1 MVIFEK
7 NIMTKTII
15 TLLFSLYI
23 VTANSQVA
31 TDSAYKLPASEK
43 LHYQVYYKLGKI
55 WINAGIA
62 NLKTDTIT
70 TDSTLVYRFTADGY
84 SKKKYDWIYS
94 LEDHYKS
101 VVSYTDLTPIRFEK
115 ENIEKKVWVHNIYNF
130 NKKEQ
135 KMDLFMET
143 TGQQPV
149 HRTEKLGGFLTDAL
163 SAIYYIR
170 TWDFNEFNIG
180 DTLTFKTIL
189 DGKIFDQSLVYLG
202 KDVIQTSE
210 GKEINAFKLGALIKN
225 STFFRGD
232 DAVIVW
238 ITDNSERWI
247 AKAKAKIVIG
257 SIIIYLD
264 KQGLVS
270 FGPKNK

>member
-1 MVIFEK
+1 MAK
-7 NIMTKTII
+7 SII
-15 TLLFSLYI
+15 TILFSLFI
-23 VTANSQVA
+23 LTANSQVR
-31 TDSAYKLPASEK
+31 TDTAYRLPASEK

-55 WINAGIA
+55 WINAGVA
-62 NLKTDTIT
+62 NLKNDTIT
-70 TDSTLVYRFTADGY
+70 TDSTLAYRFTADGY

-101 VVSYTDLTPIRFEK
+101 VVSYADLAPIRFEK
-115 ENIEKKVWVHNIYNF
+115 ENIEKNVWVHNIYNF
-130 NKKEQ
+130 NEEEQ
-135 KMDLFMET
+135 NMDLFMET

-149 HRTEKLGGFLTDAL
+149 HRTEKLEGFLTDAL

-170 TWDFNEFNIG
+170 TWDFNEFNTG

-202 KDVIQTSE
+202 KEVIQTSE
-210 GKEINAFKLGALIKN
+210 GKDVDAFKLGALIEN

-238 ITDNSERWI
+238 ITDNNERWI

-270 FGPKNK
+270 FGPKNR

>member
-1 MVIFEK
+1 
-7 NIMTKTII
+7 MTKTII
-15 TLLFSLYI
+15 TLLFSLFI

-43 LHYQVYYKLGKI
+43 LHYKVYYKLGKI
-55 WINAGIA
+55 WINAGMA

-70 TDSTLVYRFTADGY
+70 TDSTLTYQFTADGY
-84 SKKKYDWIYS
+84 SKKKYNWIFR
-94 LEDHYKS
+94 LEDHYES
-101 VVSYTDLTPIRFEK
+101 DVNYTNLAPIRFEK

-130 NKKEQ
+130 NEKEQ
-135 KMDLFMET
+135 KIDLFMET
-143 TGQQPV
+143 TGKQPV
-149 HRTEKLGGFLTDAL
+149 HGTEKYEGFLTDAL

-170 TWDFNEFNIG
+170 IWDFNEFNIG

-189 DGKIFDQSLVYLG
+189 DGKIFNQSLVYLG

-210 GKEINAFKLGALIKN
+210 GKDVDAFKLGALIEN

-232 DAVIVW
+232 EAVIVW
-238 ITDNSERWI
+238 ITDNDERWI

-270 FGPKNK
+270 FDPKNK